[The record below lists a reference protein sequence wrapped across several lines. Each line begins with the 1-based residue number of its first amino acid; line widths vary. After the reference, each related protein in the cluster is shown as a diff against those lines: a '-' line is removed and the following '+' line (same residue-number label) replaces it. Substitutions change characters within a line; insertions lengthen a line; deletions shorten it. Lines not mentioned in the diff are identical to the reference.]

1 MSCQRCGGRM
11 LAVSSNALGTFYQCD
26 LCTRWSD
33 STGWTVRTPGQ
44 TPLAQFTGPDAE
56 RQALEYA
63 RRLNY
68 GAMGDGRYDDTW
80 DEMERI
86 A

>member
-1 MSCQRCGGRM
+1 M
-11 LAVSSNALGTFYQCD
+11 GTN
-26 LCTRWSD
+26 
-33 STGWTVRTPGQ
+33 GWTVRTPGQ